1 MLGLLGSGSS
11 PVRMLPGQLRQD
23 TDPHQRR
30 ADILLPGLAAAAPV
44 GHERAGGE
52 LASEEE
58 VGAAGEEL
66 EGAVAGREHLVPR
79 AHGRVAEALLDGVE
93 RVHPRVAR
101 RRDPGAR
108 PGPVRVGR
116 APAVEAGQITTVT
129 RKDKAPIFAAQPI
142 FSF

>member
-1 MLGLLGSGSS
+1 MLGSGSS
-11 PVRMLPGQLRQD
+11 PGRMLPGQLRQD

-52 LASEEE
+52 LAGEEE

-79 AHGRVAEALLDGVE
+79 AHNRVAEALLDGVE
-93 RVHPRVAR
+93 RVHPRIAR